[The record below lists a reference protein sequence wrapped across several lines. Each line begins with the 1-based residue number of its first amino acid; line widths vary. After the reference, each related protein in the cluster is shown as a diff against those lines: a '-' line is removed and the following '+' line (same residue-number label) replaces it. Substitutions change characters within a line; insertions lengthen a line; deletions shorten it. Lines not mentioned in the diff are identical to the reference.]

1 MRHLQVLNKLQEEF
15 LHDENVLALLVF
27 GSVAV
32 GNFHAGSDIDLT
44 MVYGEYDLGFQLET
58 AVIDDISVGF
68 SRWSLLHLR
77 KRTEIS
83 PYKMHVFANVRVLF
97 DKADVGALQQKVRTY
112 FSAHPEIEREWEEL
126 SATYEQEKRLYGHGR
141 TNIFD
146 TYSSLDF
153 KYGRGGPSETGP

>member
-1 MRHLQVLNKLQEEF
+1 MRHLQVLNGIQDKV
-15 LHDENVLALLVF
+15 LHDENVLGLLVF
-27 GSVAV
+27 GSVAA
-32 GNFHAGSDIDLT
+32 GNFHAHSDIDLT
-44 MVYGEYDLGFQLET
+44 VVYRESDLGFQFEK

-83 PYKMHVFANVRVLF
+83 PYKMHVFANARVLI

-112 FSAHPEIEREWEEL
+112 FADHPGIRQEWEKL
-126 SATYEQEKRLYGHGR
+126 SAAYQQEKRLYGHGR

-146 TYSSLDF
+146 IYSSLDA
-153 KYGRGGPSETGP
+153 KYGRGDASETGL